1 MYIDLVTES
10 EQASH
15 FVRLVFFSF
24 QSRSN
29 SEDPE
34 QLRLKQKA
42 KEVGV
47 CARSTY
53 LVLELSEFPRT
64 HTPETLDLARFPP
77 RLEANFNL
85 SLIGAKSE
93 A

>member
-1 MYIDLVTES
+1 M
-10 EQASH
+10 
-15 FVRLVFFSF
+15 RLVFFSF

-47 CARSTY
+47 CACARSTY

-77 RLEANFNL
+77 DWK
-85 SLIGAKSE
+85 LILI
-93 A
+93 